1 MTTTAAGYGEHQ
13 AGDGRGEEGRIQRS
27 TTTTGGP
34 PSIAATTAAAAK
46 DDALDSTKIRKP
58 YTITKQRERWTDEE
72 HQKFLEALKLYGR
85 AWRRIEEHIGTKTAV
100 QIRSHAQKFFSK
112 VERDHQVAAAATAG
126 GGGIGKGGLVVVP
139 EGLIDIP
146 PPRPKRKPSHP
157 YPRKARGNA
166 ATASKHSEDDTPP
179 VVSPLSAVLVT
190 EKPKNGFWETT
201 TTRQEDDDDGRGDD
215 DDDDDATEEV
225 LEERSSPNDALLPK
239 DSISEED
246 KQLPAAVAPPPPV
259 QQVLSEPSWVPFPA
273 FHAFPPQWGNSSFW
287 NQLPNAPNHQHPACQ
302 NFENGA
308 QFVGGSMP
316 REHKPPWNHP
326 SQMAYNSA
334 AAMAAA
340 ALWPA
345 VVSGASSTITPVPN
359 FSEFNGSQSL
369 FKGNTGSE
377 NEDGA
382 SKPTVAAAAASA
394 ATIAAASAW
403 WAFTQSLAAP
413 LSFASMGA
421 LYNPFMATM
430 PSPLLFPQGKWLQQ
444 TKLQN
449 PEPAAGEEEEEEE
462 EEDTPQVQ
470 TLEEP
475 TSKELLCS
483 SSSGH
488 HGLVRSSTAHRA
500 AERAISVQEVKARRG
515 MMMAMGSSSAGSSDI
530 CASSSRGGSCSKP
543 ESGDGG
549 SKGSGQKLE
558 LVKNHN
564 HSGERKCRS
573 PSSAGSSPPTQLHKL
588 KSQLSGLVQKELSSA
603 HARRSGD
610 EQQREDEVGFENWK
624 QLQDE
629 AFSGFSMDCHPVTS
643 QCLLPALQFVKSGDL
658 SGSNSFPTKCS
669 NENPTEKSSSEEEHH
684 HPPAVQIPSG
694 SEECGSDG
702 GILTAENN
710 TSAEEDSGG
719 GGGPSSNS
727 SACGNLPEGND
738 RSGSSDGSSDVAATP
753 NVLSSCKD
761 ENEAKIVET
770 VMEEEAA
777 QVSSRCFSD
786 DGFTPFRKDNEKHV
800 HEGCAVRHFLPR
812 SLSLE
817 AEQQKEEAMGRHQ
830 IAFRVLFAQ
839 ETLPRTFSPP
849 PRGDSLEACQAPNS
863 DSLEALQAP
872 TKSLSPHLWS
882 RISSSHSKASSFVS
896 LPAADED
903 HHPRTTA
910 CVADQHDNSA
920 FNAWQPSKASKPTTA
935 EIERCE
941 SCSIV
946 TTSSGAPQV
955 TTKGTE
961 TQWCPKRTRD
971 TKRKERYGEGGAT
984 FDWLTL
990 RTESSRIPK
999 QVKDDSVDP
1008 QFNLH
1013 QEESLH
1019 QQQSLTHN
1027 IDLFPRLKKEKF
1039 AVASSSKLDDTRTSS
1054 AFSEIISSEPYL
1066 SGSSSN
1072 THSSVSFVMAPPA
1085 PPSCSSSGTAAA
1097 LSTVSSNRRVKYSG
1111 VGFVPYQRVSSSEP

>member
-13 AGDGRGEEGRIQRS
+13 AGGDRGEEGRIQRS

-34 PSIAATTAAAAK
+34 PSIATATAAAAK
-46 DDALDSTKIRKP
+46 DDAAALDSTKIRKP

-85 AWRRIEEHIGTKTAV
+85 AWRQIEEHVGTKTAV

-126 GGGIGKGGLVVVP
+126 GGGIGKGGVVVVP

-166 ATASKHSEDDTPP
+166 AAASKHSEDDTPP

-190 EKPKNGFWETT
+190 EKSKNGFWETT
-201 TTRQEDDDDGRGDD
+201 TTRQEDGDDD

-225 LEERSSPNDALLPK
+225 LEERSSPSDALPHK

-246 KQLPAAVAPPPPV
+246 KQLPAAVAPPPPPPPPPV

-302 NFENGA
+302 NFENWA

-316 REHKPPWNHP
+316 REHMPPWYHP

-359 FSEFNGSQSL
+359 FSEFSGSQSL
-369 FKGNTGSE
+369 FKGDTE

-382 SKPTVAAAAASA
+382 SKATMAAAAASA

-403 WAFTQSLAAP
+403 WAFTQSLASP
-413 LSFASMGA
+413 LSFAAMGA

-449 PEPAAGEEEEEEE
+449 PEPAAGEEEE
-462 EEDTPQVQ
+462 DTPQVQ

-488 HGLVRSSTAHRA
+488 HGLVRSSAAHRA
-500 AERAISVQEVKARRG
+500 AERAIWVKARRG

-530 CASSSRGGSCSKP
+530 CVSSSQGGSCSKP

-558 LVKNHN
+558 LVKNHS
-564 HSGERKCRS
+564 HSGERECTS

-610 EQQREDEVGFENWK
+610 EQQQEDEVGFENWK
-624 QLQDE
+624 QLQD
-629 AFSGFSMDCHPVTS
+629 GFSTDCHPVTS
-643 QCLLPALQFVKSGDL
+643 ECLLPALQFVKSGDL
-658 SGSNSFPTKCS
+658 TGSNSFPTKCS
-669 NENPTEKSSSEEEHH
+669 NENPTEKSSSEEEYH
-684 HPPAVQIPSG
+684 HPPAVQTPSG

-738 RSGSSDGSSDVAATP
+738 RSGSSDGSSDVEATP
-753 NVLSSCKD
+753 NVPSSCKE

-770 VMEEEAA
+770 MMEEEAA

-800 HEGCAVRHFLPR
+800 REGCAVRHLLPR

-817 AEQQKEEAMGRHQ
+817 AEQQKEEAMGRRQ
-830 IAFRVLFAQ
+830 IAFRALFAR

-849 PRGDSLEACQAPNS
+849 PRGDSLEACRAPNS

-872 TKSLSPHLWS
+872 TKSLSPHLRS

-903 HHPRTTA
+903 HHPHTTA

-935 EIERCE
+935 EIEKCE
-941 SCSIV
+941 SCSII

-961 TQWCPKRTRD
+961 TQWCPKQTRD
-971 TKRKERYGEGGAT
+971 TKRRERYGEGGAT
-984 FDWLTL
+984 FNWLTL
-990 RTESSRIPK
+990 RTESSRIPE
-999 QVKDDSVDP
+999 QVKDNSVDLH
-1008 QFNLH
+1008 FNLH
-1013 QEESLH
+1013 QESSLH

-1027 IDLFPRLKKEKF
+1027 VDLFPRLKKEKF
-1039 AVASSSKLDDTRTSS
+1039 AVASSSKLDDTCSSS
-1054 AFSEIISSEPYL
+1054 ALSEIISSEPFL

-1072 THSSVSFVMAPPA
+1072 THSSVSFLMAPPPPP
-1085 PPSCSSSGTAAA
+1085 PPSSSSSSGTAAA
-1097 LSTVSSNRRVKYSG
+1097 LSTVSSNLSVKYSG
-1111 VGFVPYQRVSSSEP
+1111 VGFVPYQRVPSSEP

>member
-1 MTTTAAGYGEHQ
+1 
-13 AGDGRGEEGRIQRS
+13 
-27 TTTTGGP
+27 
-34 PSIAATTAAAAK
+34 
-46 DDALDSTKIRKP
+46 
-58 YTITKQRERWTDEE
+58 
-72 HQKFLEALKLYGR
+72 
-85 AWRRIEEHIGTKTAV
+85 
-100 QIRSHAQKFFSK
+100 
-112 VERDHQVAAAATAG
+112 
-126 GGGIGKGGLVVVP
+126 
-139 EGLIDIP
+139 
-146 PPRPKRKPSHP
+146 
-157 YPRKARGNA
+157 
-166 ATASKHSEDDTPP
+166 
-179 VVSPLSAVLVT
+179 
-190 EKPKNGFWETT
+190 
-201 TTRQEDDDDGRGDD
+201 
-215 DDDDDATEEV
+215 
-225 LEERSSPNDALLPK
+225 
-239 DSISEED
+239 
-246 KQLPAAVAPPPPV
+246 
-259 QQVLSEPSWVPFPA
+259 
-273 FHAFPPQWGNSSFW
+273 
-287 NQLPNAPNHQHPACQ
+287 
-302 NFENGA
+302 
-308 QFVGGSMP
+308 
-316 REHKPPWNHP
+316 
-326 SQMAYNSA
+326 
-334 AAMAAA
+334 
-340 ALWPA
+340 
-345 VVSGASSTITPVPN
+345 
-359 FSEFNGSQSL
+359 L

-382 SKPTVAAAAASA
+382 SKATVAGAAASA

-403 WAFTQSLAAP
+403 WAFTQSLASP
-413 LSFASMGA
+413 LSFAAMGA
-421 LYNPFMATM
+421 LYNPFIATM
-430 PSPLLFPQGKWLQQ
+430 PSPLLFPQGKWLEQ

-475 TSKELLCS
+475 TSKELPCS

-488 HGLVRSSTAHRA
+488 HGLVRSSAAHRA
-500 AERAISVQEVKARRG
+500 AERAIWVQKVKARRG

-549 SKGSGQKLE
+549 SKGSGQELE

-564 HSGERKCRS
+564 HSGERKCTS

-629 AFSGFSMDCHPVTS
+629 TFSSFSMNCHPVTS

-658 SGSNSFPTKCS
+658 SGSNSFPTKGS

-684 HPPAVQIPSG
+684 HPPEVQTPSG
-694 SEECGSDG
+694 SEEECGSDG

-719 GGGPSSNS
+719 GGGGGGGPSSNS

-738 RSGSSDGSSDVAATP
+738 HSGSSDGSSDVEATP
-753 NVLSSCKD
+753 NVPSSCKE

-770 VMEEEAA
+770 VTEEEAA

-786 DGFTPFRKDNEKHV
+786 DGFTPFRKANEKHV
-800 HEGCAVRHFLPR
+800 HEGCAVRHLLPR

-830 IAFRVLFAQ
+830 TAFQVLFAQ

-849 PRGDSLEACQAPNS
+849 PRGDSLEACRAPNS

-872 TKSLSPHLWS
+872 TKSLSPHLRS
-882 RISSSHSKASSFVS
+882 RISSHSKASSFVS

-920 FNAWQPSKASKPTTA
+920 FNAWQPSKASKSTTA

-941 SCSIV
+941 SCSIIA
-946 TTSSGAPQV
+946 TSSGAPQV

-971 TKRKERYGEGGAT
+971 TKRRERYGEGGAT

-990 RTESSRIPK
+990 RTQSSRIPE
-999 QVKDDSVDP
+999 QVKDDCMDLH
-1008 QFNLH
+1008 FNLH
-1013 QEESLH
+1013 QESLH

-1027 IDLFPRLKKEKF
+1027 IDLFPRLKKQKF
-1039 AVASSSKLDDTRTSS
+1039 AVACSSKLDDTRSS
-1054 AFSEIISSEPYL
+1054 LAFSEIISSEPFL

-1072 THSSVSFVMAPPA
+1072 THSSVSFLMARPP
-1085 PPSCSSSGTAAA
+1085 PPSSSSSSGTAAA
-1097 LSTVSSNRRVKYSG
+1097 LSTVSSNLSVKYSG
-1111 VGFVPYQRVSSSEP
+1111 VGFVPYQRVPSSEP

>member
-1 MTTTAAGYGEHQ
+1 MIIMTTTAAGYGEHQ
-13 AGDGRGEEGRIQRS
+13 AGGGRGEEVRIQQS

-46 DDALDSTKIRKP
+46 DDAAALDSTKIRKP

-112 VERDHQVAAAATAG
+112 VERDHQIAAAATAG
-126 GGGIGKGGLVVVP
+126 GGGIGKGGVVVVP

-157 YPRKARGNA
+157 YPRKAR
-166 ATASKHSEDDTPP
+166 
-179 VVSPLSAVLVT
+179 
-190 EKPKNGFWETT
+190 
-201 TTRQEDDDDGRGDD
+201 
-215 DDDDDATEEV
+215 EEL
-225 LEERSSPNDALLPK
+225 LEERSSPHDALPPK

-246 KQLPAAVAPPPPV
+246 KQLPAAVAPPPPPV

-302 NFENGA
+302 NFENWA

-316 REHKPPWNHP
+316 REHKPPWYHP

-334 AAMAAA
+334 AAMATA

-382 SKPTVAAAAASA
+382 SKAAVAGAAASA

-403 WAFTQSLAAP
+403 WAFTQSLASP
-413 LSFASMGA
+413 LSFAAMGA
-421 LYNPFMATM
+421 LYNPFIATM
-430 PSPLLFPQGKWLQQ
+430 PSPLLFPQGKWLEQ

-449 PEPAAGEEEEEEE
+449 LEPAAGEEEEEEEE

-488 HGLVRSSTAHRA
+488 HGLVRSSAAHRV
-500 AERAISVQEVKARRG
+500 AERAIWVQEVKARRG
-515 MMMAMGSSSAGSSDI
+515 MMTAMGSSSAGSSDI
-530 CASSSRGGSCSKP
+530 CASSSQGGSCSKP

-549 SKGSGQKLE
+549 SKGSRQELE

-564 HSGERKCRS
+564 HSGERKCTS

-629 AFSGFSMDCHPVTS
+629 TFSGFSMNCHPVTS

-658 SGSNSFPTKCS
+658 SGSNSFPTKGS

-684 HPPAVQIPSG
+684 HPPEVQTPSG

-719 GGGPSSNS
+719 GGGGGGGPSSNS

-738 RSGSSDGSSDVAATP
+738 HSGSSDGSSDVEATP
-753 NVLSSCKD
+753 NVPSSCKE

-770 VMEEEAA
+770 VTEEEAA

-800 HEGCAVRHFLPR
+800 HEGCAVRHLLPR

-830 IAFRVLFAQ
+830 TAFRVLFAR

-849 PRGDSLEACQAPNS
+849 PRGDSLEA
-863 DSLEALQAP
+863 LQAP
-872 TKSLSPHLWS
+872 AKSLSPHLRS
-882 RISSSHSKASSFVS
+882 RISSHSKASSFVS

-903 HHPRTTA
+903 HHPCTTA

-920 FNAWQPSKASKPTTA
+920 FNAWQPSKASKSTTA

-941 SCSIV
+941 SCSII

-971 TKRKERYGEGGAT
+971 TKRRERYGEGGAT

-990 RTESSRIPK
+990 RTESSRIPE
-999 QVKDDSVDP
+999 QVKDDFMDLH
-1008 QFNLH
+1008 FNLH

-1039 AVASSSKLDDTRTSS
+1039 AVACSSKLDDTRSS
-1054 AFSEIISSEPYL
+1054 LAFSEIISSEPFL

-1072 THSSVSFVMAPPA
+1072 THSSVSFLMARPP
-1085 PPSCSSSGTAAA
+1085 PPSSSSSGTAAA
-1097 LSTVSSNRRVKYSG
+1097 LSTVSSNLSVKYSS
-1111 VGFVPYQRVSSSEP
+1111 VGFVPYQRVPSSEP